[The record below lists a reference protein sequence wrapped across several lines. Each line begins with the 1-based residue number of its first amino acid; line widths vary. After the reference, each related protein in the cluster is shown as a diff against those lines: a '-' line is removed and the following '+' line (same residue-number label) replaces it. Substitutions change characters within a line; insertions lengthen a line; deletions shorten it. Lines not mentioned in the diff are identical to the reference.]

1 MDARLLRYWRSNG
14 KLKKEGT
21 VKIPF
26 SWLYDIRQYD
36 NAMNGCYMEITKVA

>member
-1 MDARLLRYWRSNG
+1 MQGYFDIDDVLE

-21 VKIPF
+21 VRIPF

-36 NAMNGCYMEITKVA
+36 KAMDGCYMKITKTT